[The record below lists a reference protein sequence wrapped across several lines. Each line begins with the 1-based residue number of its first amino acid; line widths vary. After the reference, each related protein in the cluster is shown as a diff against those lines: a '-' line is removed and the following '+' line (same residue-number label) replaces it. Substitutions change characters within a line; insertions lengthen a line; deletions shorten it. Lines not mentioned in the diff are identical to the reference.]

1 VWAGLFQLIVGIGSG
16 MFNSPNTAAM
26 MGAVAPHRRGIA
38 SGARVLVQNTGAVL
52 SIAFVMAV
60 VTNGIPKSTLFS
72 IFGGLGTRISASQLN
87 PFLSNMHLALWCL
100 AGVSVLGAAVSFAR
114 PKHVAVVAEPALS
127 SAAAKE
133 AVTA

>member
-1 VWAGLFQLIVGIGSG
+1 
-16 MFNSPNTAAM
+16 
-26 MGAVAPHRRGIA
+26 
-38 SGARVLVQNTGAVL
+38 
-52 SIAFVMAV
+52 
-60 VTNGIPKSTLFS
+60 
-72 IFGGLGTRISASQLN
+72 
-87 PFLSNMHLALWCL
+87 MHLALWCL